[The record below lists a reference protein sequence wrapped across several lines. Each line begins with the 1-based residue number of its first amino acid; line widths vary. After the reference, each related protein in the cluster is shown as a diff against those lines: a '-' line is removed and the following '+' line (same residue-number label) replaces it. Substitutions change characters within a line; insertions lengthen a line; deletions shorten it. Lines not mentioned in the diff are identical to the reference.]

1 MGSAVLQTST
11 TYLARPSAASQGV
24 LKRSMS
30 EENSPARAGA
40 PTYSPNDQSGSL
52 SSVKDELV
60 PLAIAAQ
67 VTYFHLSGLRI
78 YISDDQPLAE
88 IIRITALALAET
100 APIYRGERPLDP
112 KQLNDLL
119 IHPLS
124 SRQEQPDLDAFHVR
138 RGDLRDAL
146 VSLRKARL

>member
-1 MGSAVLQTST
+1 
-11 TYLARPSAASQGV
+11 
-24 LKRSMS
+24 MS
-30 EENSPARAGA
+30 KQNSPARARA
-40 PTYSPNDQSGSL
+40 FTYSPNDQPGRL

-60 PLAIAAQ
+60 PLATAAQ
-67 VTYFHLSGLRI
+67 VTYFHLSGLRL

-88 IIRITALALAET
+88 IIRITALALAEV

-112 KQLNDLL
+112 KQLDDLL
-119 IHPLS
+119 IHPLI